1 MDIVR
6 RGEAVEWFG
15 IILYGSAI
23 ATLND
28 VKIASLDIG
37 AMIGYM
43 ALTEIPGN
51 ERHHFDIRAES
62 EGYMCFISFK
72 EVRQLIRRIPQIVR
86 AELISGL

>member
-6 RGEAVEWFG
+6 RGEAVEWLG
-15 IILYGSAI
+15 IIIYGSAI

-43 ALTEIPGN
+43 GLTEIPGN
-51 ERHHFDIRAES
+51 DKHHFDIRAES
-62 EGYMCFISFK
+62 EGYLCSISFK
-72 EVRQLIRRIPQIVR
+72 
-86 AELISGL
+86 

>member
-43 ALTEIPGN
+43 ALT
-51 ERHHFDIRAES
+51 
-62 EGYMCFISFK
+62 
-72 EVRQLIRRIPQIVR
+72 
-86 AELISGL
+86 